1 MMRIASLC
9 IVALAGVAGY
19 IQIESRPSWA
29 PFAMPAILESELPLQ
44 PPTTSVAG
52 KKPQLSAQLSAQLS
66 IPEPRAQFIP
76 ETAAPSVHAGSAILL
91 NDGNLRAFWFAG
103 SREGANDVVIQTA
116 VFDTQSGSWGNPEA
130 VIDRVSAERG
140 LSRYI
145 KKLGNPLPARSS
157 EGKLQLYFVTVS
169 FGGWAG
175 SSISW
180 MESGDEGV
188 TWSRPQRLI
197 TSPALNLST
206 LIKALSFEFADGTLG
221 LPVYHEWMGKFGEL
235 IRIDGGRVIDK
246 RRMSSGRALL
256 QPIVFI
262 NSPEKAIAYF
272 RQARS
277 AGPPRIASSFTE
289 NAGQSWAS
297 GADLD
302 LANPNAAIAGLQL
315 PNGDRLMALNDLE
328 SARHRLVLAIAPAGT
343 SNWNVIAELE
353 SDETVVNGLYREFSY
368 PSLLL
373 GANGGVHLIYTY
385 DRKKMKHIQFD
396 LRWIENKKNQ
406 KGSS

>member
-1 MMRIASLC
+1 MMRILSFCLLAF
-9 IVALAGVAGY
+9 AGVAGY
-19 IQIESRPSWA
+19 IQIESQPKWA
-29 PFAMPAILESELPLQ
+29 PFAMP
-44 PPTTSVAG
+44 VAALDAEQSPSDMPVVAS
-52 KKPQLSAQLSAQLS
+52 KKPQAAIS
-66 IPEPRAQFIP
+66 EPQAQFIP
-76 ETAAPSVHAGSAILL
+76 ETAAPSVHAGAAILL

-103 SREGANDVVIQTA
+103 SREGATDVVIQTA
-116 VFDTQSGSWGNPEA
+116 VFDTQAASWSKPEV
-130 VIDRVSAERG
+130 VIDRLAAEKG
-140 LSRYI
+140 LARYI
-145 KKLGNPLPARSS
+145 KKLGNPLPVRSS
-157 EGKLQLYFVTVS
+157 QGKLQLYFVTVS
-169 FGGWAG
+169 VGGWAG

-180 MESGDEGV
+180 LESSDEGNS
-188 TWSRPQRLI
+188 WSRPQRLI

-206 LIKALSFEFADGTLG
+206 LIKAPGFEFTDGTLG

-235 IRIDGGRVIDK
+235 IRVDGGRVIDK

-262 NSPEKAIAYF
+262 DAPEKAVAYF

-277 AGPPRIASSFTE
+277 AGPPRIASALTE
-289 NAGQSWAS
+289 NAGQSWAN

-315 PNGDRLMALNDLE
+315 PNGDRLIALNDLE
-328 SARHRLVLAIAPAGT
+328 SARHRLVLAMAPVGS

-353 SDETVVNGLYREFSY
+353 SDQTLINGLYREFSY

-373 GANGGVHLIYTY
+373 GANGEVHLIYTY

-396 LRWIENKKNQ
+396 PRWIDSKKSP

>member
-9 IVALAGVAGY
+9 ILALAGVAGY
-19 IQIESRPSWA
+19 IQIDSRLPWA
-29 PFAMPAILESELPLQ
+29 PFVMPAALESELQVAEPA
-44 PPTTSVAG
+44 PAAAG
-52 KKPQLSAQLSAQLS
+52 KKTLTTTQVS

-103 SREGANDVVIQTA
+103 SREGATDVVIQTA
-116 VFDTQSGSWGNPEA
+116 VFDAKSGSWASPEV
-130 VIDRVSAERG
+130 VIDRVAAEKG

-157 EGKLQLYFVTVS
+157 QGKLQLYFVTVS
-169 FGGWAG
+169 VGGWAG

-180 MESGDEGV
+180 MESSDEGIS
-188 TWSRPQRLI
+188 WSRPQRLI

-206 LIKALSFEFADGTLG
+206 LIKAPGFDFTDGTQG

-262 NSPEKAIAYF
+262 DAPEKAVAYF

-277 AGPPRIASSFTE
+277 AGPARIASAQTE

-297 GADLD
+297 GIDLD

-315 PNGDRLMALNDLE
+315 SNGDRLIALNDLE
-328 SARHRLVLAIAPAGT
+328 LARHRLVLAIAPAGT

-353 SDETVVNGLYREFSY
+353 SDQTLINGLHREFSY

-373 GANGGVHLIYTY
+373 GANGEVHLLYTY
-385 DRKKMKHIQFD
+385 DRKKIKHVQFD
-396 LRWIENKKNQ
+396 PRWIESKKNQ

>member
-9 IVALAGVAGY
+9 ILALAGVAGY
-19 IQIESRPSWA
+19 IQIDSRLPWA
-29 PFAMPAILESELPLQ
+29 PFVMPAALESELQVAEPA
-44 PPTTSVAG
+44 PAAAG
-52 KKPQLSAQLSAQLS
+52 KKTLTTTQVS

-103 SREGANDVVIQTA
+103 SREGATDVVIQTA
-116 VFDTQSGSWGNPEA
+116 VFDAKAGSWASPEV
-130 VIDRVSAERG
+130 VIDRVAAEKG

-145 KKLGNPLPARSS
+145 KKLGNPLPVRSS
-157 EGKLQLYFVTVS
+157 QGKLQLYFVTVS
-169 FGGWAG
+169 VGGWAG

-180 MESGDEGV
+180 MESSDEGIS
-188 TWSRPQRLI
+188 WSRPQRLI

-206 LIKALSFEFADGTLG
+206 LIKAPGFDFTDGTQG

-262 NSPEKAIAYF
+262 DAPEKAVAYF

-277 AGPPRIASSFTE
+277 AGPARIASAQTE

-297 GADLD
+297 GIDLD

-315 PNGDRLMALNDLE
+315 SNGDRLIALNDLE

-353 SDETVVNGLYREFSY
+353 SDQTLINGLHREFSY

-373 GANGGVHLIYTY
+373 GANGQVHLLYTY
-385 DRKKMKHIQFD
+385 DRKKMKHVQFD
-396 LRWIENKKNQ
+396 PRWIESKKNQ

>member
-9 IVALAGVAGY
+9 ILALAAVAGY
-19 IQIESRPSWA
+19 IQIDSRLPWTA
-29 PFAMPAILESELPLQ
+29 FAMPGVQESELLVPEVTA
-44 PPTTSVAG
+44 PVAG
-52 KKPQLSAQLSAQLS
+52 KKPQVSTQVS

-103 SREGANDVVIQTA
+103 SREGATDVVIQSA
-116 VFDTQSGSWGNPEA
+116 VLDTKAGSWAKPEV
-130 VIDRVSAERG
+130 VIDRVAAEKG

-145 KKLGNPLPARSS
+145 KKLGNPLPIRSS
-157 EGKLQLYFVTVS
+157 QGKLQLYFVTVS
-169 FGGWAG
+169 VGGWAG

-180 MESGDEGV
+180 MESSDEGI

-206 LIKALSFEFADGTLG
+206 LIKAPGFDFTDDTLG

-262 NSPEKAIAYF
+262 DAPEKAVAYF

-277 AGPPRIASSFTE
+277 AGPPRIASALTE
-289 NAGQSWAS
+289 NAGQSWFS

-302 LANPNAAIAGLQL
+302 LANPNAAIAGVQL
-315 PNGDRLMALNDLE
+315 ANGDRLIALNDLE
-328 SARHRLVLAIAPAGT
+328 SARHRLVLAMAPAGS

-353 SDETVVNGLYREFSY
+353 SDQTLINGLYREFSY

-373 GANGGVHLIYTY
+373 GANGEVHLIYTY

-396 LRWIENKKNQ
+396 RRWIESKKNQ

>member
-9 IVALAGVAGY
+9 ILALAGVAGY
-19 IQIESRPSWA
+19 IQIDSRLPWA
-29 PFAMPAILESELPLQ
+29 PFVMPAALESELQVAEPA
-44 PPTTSVAG
+44 PAAAG
-52 KKPQLSAQLSAQLS
+52 KKMLTTTQVS

-103 SREGANDVVIQTA
+103 SREGATDVVIQTA
-116 VFDTQSGSWGNPEA
+116 VFDAKAGSWASPEV
-130 VIDRVSAERG
+130 VIDRVAAEKG

-145 KKLGNPLPARSS
+145 KKLGNPLPVRSS
-157 EGKLQLYFVTVS
+157 QGKLQLYFVTVS
-169 FGGWAG
+169 VGGWAG

-180 MESGDEGV
+180 MESSDEGIS
-188 TWSRPQRLI
+188 WSRPQRLI

-206 LIKALSFEFADGTLG
+206 LIKAPGFDFTDGTQG

-262 NSPEKAIAYF
+262 DAPEKAVAYF

-277 AGPPRIASSFTE
+277 AGPARIASAQTE

-297 GADLD
+297 GIDLD
-302 LANPNAAIAGLQL
+302 LANPNAAIAGLRL
-315 PNGDRLMALNDLE
+315 SNGDRLIALNDLE

-353 SDETVVNGLYREFSY
+353 SDQTLINGLHREFSY

-373 GANGGVHLIYTY
+373 GANGQVHLLYTY
-385 DRKKMKHIQFD
+385 DRKKMKHVQFD
-396 LRWIENKKNQ
+396 PRWIESKKNQ
-406 KGSS
+406 KGRS

>member
-9 IVALAGVAGY
+9 ILALAGVAGY
-19 IQIESRPSWA
+19 LQIDSRLAWT
-29 PFAMPAILESELPLQ
+29 PFAIPTALESELVVTEPG
-44 PPTTSVAG
+44 PAAVG
-52 KKPQLSAQLSAQLS
+52 KKTQATTQVS

-103 SREGANDVVIQTA
+103 SREGATDVVIQTA
-116 VFDTQSGSWGNPEA
+116 VFDTKTGSWSNPEV
-130 VIDRVSAERG
+130 VIDRVATEKG

-145 KKLGNPLPARSS
+145 KKLGNPLPVRSS
-157 EGKLQLYFVTVS
+157 HGKLQLYFVTVS
-169 FGGWAG
+169 VGGWAG

-180 MESGDEGV
+180 IESGDEGIS
-188 TWSRPQRLI
+188 WSRPQRLI

-206 LIKALSFEFADGTLG
+206 LIKAPGLDFTDGTLG

-235 IRIDGGRVIDK
+235 IRVDGGRVIDK

-262 NSPEKAIAYF
+262 DAPEKAVAYF

-277 AGPPRIASSFTE
+277 AGPPRIASALTE
-289 NAGQSWAS
+289 SAGQSWVS
-297 GADLD
+297 GSDLD

-315 PNGDRLMALNDLE
+315 ANGDRLIALNDLE
-328 SARHRLVLAIAPAGT
+328 SGRHRLVLAIASAGS

-353 SDETVVNGLYREFSY
+353 SDQTQINGLYREFSY

-373 GANGGVHLIYTY
+373 GANGEVHLIYTY

-396 LRWIENKKNQ
+396 SRWIESKKNQ
-406 KGSS
+406 KGGS

>member
-9 IVALAGVAGY
+9 ILALAGVAGY
-19 IQIESRPSWA
+19 IQIDSRLPWA
-29 PFAMPAILESELPLQ
+29 PFVMPAALESELQVAEPA
-44 PPTTSVAG
+44 PAAAG
-52 KKPQLSAQLSAQLS
+52 KKTLTTTQVS

-103 SREGANDVVIQTA
+103 SREGATDVVIQTA
-116 VFDTQSGSWGNPEA
+116 VFDAKAGSWASPEV
-130 VIDRVSAERG
+130 VIDRVAAEKG

-145 KKLGNPLPARSS
+145 KKLGNPLPVRSS
-157 EGKLQLYFVTVS
+157 QGKLQLYFVTVS
-169 FGGWAG
+169 VGGWAG

-180 MESGDEGV
+180 MESSDEGIS
-188 TWSRPQRLI
+188 WSRPQRLI

-206 LIKALSFEFADGTLG
+206 LIKAPGFDFTDGTQG

-262 NSPEKAIAYF
+262 DAPEKAVAYF

-277 AGPPRIASSFTE
+277 AGPARIASAQTE

-297 GADLD
+297 GIDLD

-315 PNGDRLMALNDLE
+315 SNGDRLIALNDLE

-343 SNWNVIAELE
+343 NNWNVIAELE
-353 SDETVVNGLYREFSY
+353 SDQTLINGLHREFSY

-373 GANGGVHLIYTY
+373 GANGEVHLLYTY
-385 DRKKMKHIQFD
+385 DRRKIKHIQFD
-396 LRWIENKKNQ
+396 RRWIESKKNQ
-406 KGSS
+406 TGIS

>member
-9 IVALAGVAGY
+9 ILALAAIAGY
-19 IQIESRPSWA
+19 IQIDSRPAWTLFAIPAVVEPELRA
-29 PFAMPAILESELPLQ
+29 PEVT
-44 PPTTSVAG
+44 PPVAG
-52 KKPQLSAQLSAQLS
+52 KKLPLSTQVS

-103 SREGANDVVIQTA
+103 SREGAADVVIQTA
-116 VFDTQSGSWGNPEA
+116 VLDTKAGSWGNPEV
-130 VIDRVSAERG
+130 VIDRVAAEKG

-145 KKLGNPLPARSS
+145 KKIGNPLPVRSS
-157 EGKLQLYFVTVS
+157 QGKLQLYFVTVS
-169 FGGWAG
+169 VGGWAG

-180 MESGDEGV
+180 MESSDEGV
-188 TWSRPQRLI
+188 SWSRPQRLI

-206 LIKALSFEFADGTLG
+206 LIKAPGFDFADGTLG

-262 NSPEKAIAYF
+262 DTPEKAVAYF
-272 RQARS
+272 RQARP
-277 AGPPRIASSFTE
+277 AGPPRIASALTD
-289 NAGQSWAS
+289 NAGQSWVS
-297 GADLD
+297 GVDLD

-315 PNGDRLMALNDLE
+315 SNGDRLIALNDLE
-328 SARHRLVLAIAPAGT
+328 SARHRLVLAIAPVGT
-343 SNWNVIAELE
+343 SSWNVIAELE
-353 SDETVVNGLYREFSY
+353 SDQALINGIHREFSY

-373 GANGGVHLIYTY
+373 GANGEVHLIYTY

-396 LRWIENKKNQ
+396 PRWIESKKNQ

>member
-9 IVALAGVAGY
+9 ILALAGVAGY
-19 IQIESRPSWA
+19 IHIDSRLPWT
-29 PFAMPAILESELPLQ
+29 PFAMPMAMESELAVAEVAAP
-44 PPTTSVAG
+44 VAG
-52 KKPQLSAQLSAQLS
+52 KKPQIRTQVS
-66 IPEPRAQFIP
+66 IPEPQAQFIP

-103 SREGANDVVIQTA
+103 SREGAKDVVIQTA
-116 VFDTQSGSWGNPEA
+116 VLDTKAGSWSKPEV
-130 VIDRVSAERG
+130 VIDRVTAEKG

-145 KKLGNPLPARSS
+145 KKLGNPLPVRSS
-157 EGKLQLYFVTVS
+157 QGKLQLYFVTVS
-169 FGGWAG
+169 VGGWAG

-180 MESGDEGV
+180 MESSDEGMS
-188 TWSRPQRLI
+188 WSRPQRLI

-206 LIKALSFEFADGTLG
+206 LIKAPGFDFTDGTLG

-235 IRIDGGRVIDK
+235 IRIDGGQVIDK

-262 NSPEKAIAYF
+262 DSPEKAVAYF

-277 AGPPRIASSFTE
+277 AGPPRVASALTE
-289 NAGQSWAS
+289 NAGQSWVS
-297 GADLD
+297 GTDLD

-315 PNGDRLMALNDLE
+315 SNGDRLIALNDLE
-328 SARHRLVLAIAPAGT
+328 SARHRLVLAMAPAGS
-343 SNWNVIAELE
+343 SNWNVVAEVE
-353 SDETVVNGLYREFSY
+353 SDQTLTNGLYREFSY
-368 PSLLL
+368 PYLLL
-373 GANGGVHLIYTY
+373 GANGEVHLIYTY

-396 LRWIENKKNQ
+396 PRWIESKKNP

>member
-1 MMRIASLC
+1 MMRIVSLC
-9 IVALAGVAGY
+9 VLALAGVAGY
-19 IQIESRPSWA
+19 IEIDSRLPWT
-29 PFAMPAILESELPLQ
+29 PFAMPAVMESELLVPEVAA
-44 PPTTSVAG
+44 PVAG
-52 KKPQLSAQLSAQLS
+52 KKPQVTTQVS

-103 SREGANDVVIQTA
+103 SREGAKDVVIQTA
-116 VFDTQSGSWGNPEA
+116 VLDTKAGSWSNPEV
-130 VIDRVSAERG
+130 VIDRVAAEKG

-145 KKLGNPLPARSS
+145 KKLGNPLPVRSS
-157 EGKLQLYFVTVS
+157 QGKLQLYFVTVS
-169 FGGWAG
+169 VGGWAG

-180 MESGDEGV
+180 MESSDEGV
-188 TWSRPQRLI
+188 SWSRPQRLI

-206 LIKALSFEFADGTLG
+206 LIKAPGFDFADGTLG

-235 IRIDGGRVIDK
+235 IRIDAGQVIDK
-246 RRMSSGRALL
+246 RRISSGRALL

-262 NSPEKAIAYF
+262 DAPEKAVAYF

-277 AGPPRIASSFTE
+277 AGPPRIASALTDS
-289 NAGQSWAS
+289 AGQSWVS
-297 GADLD
+297 GPDLD

-315 PNGDRLMALNDLE
+315 ANGDRLIALNDLE
-328 SARHRLVLAIAPAGT
+328 SARHRLVLAIAPAE
-343 SNWNVIAELE
+343 SSSWNVIAEVE
-353 SDETVVNGLYREFSY
+353 SDQTLANGLYREFSY

-373 GANGGVHLIYTY
+373 GANGEVHLIYTY

-396 LRWIENKKNQ
+396 PRWIESKKNQ

>member
-9 IVALAGVAGY
+9 ILALAGVAGY
-19 IQIESRPSWA
+19 IQIDSRLAWT
-29 PFAMPAILESELPLQ
+29 PFAIPVAVESELLVPEVAA
-44 PPTTSVAG
+44 PVAG
-52 KKPQLSAQLSAQLS
+52 KRPQISPQVS

-103 SREGANDVVIQTA
+103 SREGATDVVIQTA
-116 VFDTQSGSWGNPEA
+116 VLDAKTGSWGNPEV
-130 VIDRVSAERG
+130 VIDRVTAEKG

-145 KKLGNPLPARSS
+145 KKLGNPLPVRSS
-157 EGKLQLYFVTVS
+157 QGKLQLYFVTVS
-169 FGGWAG
+169 VGGWAG

-180 MESGDEGV
+180 MESSDEGV
-188 TWSRPQRLI
+188 SWSRPQRLI

-206 LIKALSFEFADGTLG
+206 LIKAPGFDFVDGTLG

-262 NSPEKAIAYF
+262 DAPEKAVAYF

-277 AGPPRIASSFTE
+277 AGPSRIASALTE
-289 NAGQSWAS
+289 NAGQSWT
-297 GADLD
+297 GGVDLD

-315 PNGDRLMALNDLE
+315 PNGDRLIALNDLE
-328 SARHRLVLAIAPAGT
+328 SGRYRLVLAIAPAGT
-343 SNWNVIAELE
+343 SSWNVIAEVE
-353 SDETVVNGLYREFSY
+353 SDQTLINGLHREFSY

-373 GANGGVHLIYTY
+373 GANGEVHLIYTY

-396 LRWIENKKNQ
+396 PRWIESKKNQ

>member
-9 IVALAGVAGY
+9 ILALAGVAGY
-19 IQIESRPSWA
+19 IQIDSRLPWT
-29 PFAMPAILESELPLQ
+29 PFAIPTVMESELLVPEVAA
-44 PPTTSVAG
+44 PVAG
-52 KKPQLSAQLSAQLS
+52 KKPQISTQVS

-103 SREGANDVVIQTA
+103 SREGAKDVVIQTA
-116 VFDTQSGSWGNPEA
+116 VFDTKAGSWSNPE
-130 VIDRVSAERG
+130 VVMDRVTAEKG

-145 KKLGNPLPARSS
+145 KKLGNPLPVRSS
-157 EGKLQLYFVTVS
+157 QGKLQLYFVTVS
-169 FGGWAG
+169 VGGWAG

-180 MESGDEGV
+180 MESSDEGV
-188 TWSRPQRLI
+188 SWSRAQRLI

-206 LIKALSFEFADGTLG
+206 LIKAPGFDFTDGSLG

-246 RRMSSGRALL
+246 RRISSGRALL

-262 NSPEKAIAYF
+262 DAPEKAVAYF

-277 AGPPRIASSFTE
+277 AGPARIASALTE
-289 NAGQSWAS
+289 NAGQTWVS
-297 GADLD
+297 GSDLD

-315 PNGDRLMALNDLE
+315 ANGDRLIALNDLE
-328 SARHRLVLAIAPAGT
+328 SARHRLVLALAPAG
-343 SNWNVIAELE
+343 SSDWNVIAEVE
-353 SDETVVNGLYREFSY
+353 SDQTLTNGLYREFSY

-373 GANGGVHLIYTY
+373 GANGEVHLIYTY

-396 LRWIENKKNQ
+396 PRWIESKKNP
-406 KGSS
+406 KESS